1 MFKRTI
7 GVLCAAAVAFG
18 TASVLPAEAKI
29 LNANGMIFDM
39 DAKEGYAYLKDF
51 DDSASEVFIPTKEN
65 GLPVWVGSHA
75 FAESKNL
82 TKVRIGNPAV
92 IEDSVFYKCEALKTV
107 EFVGTQ
113 LKEIPR
119 GMFSNCYE
127 LEDIGRI
134 PDTVETIGYEAFNWC
149 NKLKDECFVLPEG
162 LTYISKY
169 AFSDCYQLKNLHIP
183 ANVNN
188 IGDLA
193 FYKCWYLEN
202 ITVDPENQHYSAKD
216 NILYEI
222 SQAGGESFLNPNTVI
237 KAGCKVKNVV
247 LPEGTKWVD
256 SCAFEYCDEL
266 ESIAFPSSMRRI
278 RANAFYNCTKLK
290 KVTFS
295 SKVKDMSVGGS
306 TFEKCTSL
314 KSVTIPKGVT
324 EIGEEAFGYIYNGM
338 IFAPDPDF
346 VINCYEN
353 SEAHKYAKANDLK
366 FKFPDDL
373 KLGDCD
379 GSKVVN
385 MKDLAMLQ
393 RYVNGWDIPEIHLSA
408 ADMDNNEKI
417 NMKDITALQ
426 RKINGFT

>member
-1 MFKRTI
+1 
-7 GVLCAAAVAFG
+7 
-18 TASVLPAEAKI
+18 
-29 LNANGMIFDM
+29 
-39 DAKEGYAYLKDF
+39 
-51 DDSASEVFIPTKEN
+51 
-65 GLPVWVGSHA
+65 
-75 FAESKNL
+75 
-82 TKVRIGNPAV
+82 
-92 IEDSVFYKCEALKTV
+92 
-107 EFVGTQ
+107 
-113 LKEIPR
+113 
-119 GMFSNCYE
+119 
-127 LEDIGRI
+127 
-134 PDTVETIGYEAFNWC
+134 
-149 NKLKDECFVLPEG
+149 
-162 LTYISKY
+162 
-169 AFSDCYQLKNLHIP
+169 
-183 ANVNN
+183 
-188 IGDLA
+188 
-193 FYKCWYLEN
+193 
-202 ITVDPENQHYSAKD
+202 
-216 NILYEI
+216 
-222 SQAGGESFLNPNTVI
+222 
-237 KAGCKVKNVV
+237 
-247 LPEGTKWVD
+247 
-256 SCAFEYCDEL
+256 
-266 ESIAFPSSMRRI
+266 MRRI

-306 TFEKCTSL
+306 AFEKCASL

-366 FKFPDDL
+366 FKFLDDL
-373 KLGDCD
+373 ELGDCD